1 MVESRMVAPHLNL
14 LRRSIESKGMNP
26 SLAVYFSS
34 PAKDCLWWNYYR
46 KKRVLF
52 FVIGMGLFCEI
63 AACDGA
69 SSSAADFINEVVQ
82 PPVVEEAPPPPP
94 PWLVYW

>member
-1 MVESRMVAPHLNL
+1 MSMVESRMVAPHLNL

-26 SLAVYFSS
+26 GGTTIG
-34 PAKDCLWWNYYR
+34 

-82 PPVVEEAPPPPP
+82 PPVVEEAPPPP
-94 PWLVYW
+94 WLVYW